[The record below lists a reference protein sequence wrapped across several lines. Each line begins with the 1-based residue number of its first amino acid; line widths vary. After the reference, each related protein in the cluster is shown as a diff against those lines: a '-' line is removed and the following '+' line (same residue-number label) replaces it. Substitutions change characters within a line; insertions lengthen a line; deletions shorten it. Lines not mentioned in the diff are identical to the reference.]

1 MEDIRKIRGDRVIWG
16 VIVLLSVFSLLS
28 VYSASS
34 SLAFSAKGGNT
45 EFYLLKHGMILIMG
59 LGLMYLTHRIPY
71 RYFSK
76 ASLLGMYIA
85 VPLLAF
91 TLLSGTSVNEAKRWI
106 MIPWVNLTFQ
116 SSDLAKLVLFAYI
129 ARLLHTKREVLT
141 DLRKGFIPLLI
152 PVGIVCILIFPANFS
167 TAALIFLV
175 CFVMMFI
182 GKVPIKFLGGLAGV
196 GILFMVLLI
205 VIGKQAP
212 DLIPRAATWA
222 NRIENFGDDD
232 KENDYQAEQSKIAIA
247 TGGFFGKLPGKST
260 QRNFLPSAYS
270 DFIFAIIIEE
280 YGLLGGAFL
289 ILLYLTLLFRGIRIA
304 LQADHP
310 FGAFLA
316 TGITFSLVIQAL
328 VNMLVAVGLI
338 PVTGQTLPLVS
349 MGGTSVWFTA
359 ISVGMLLSISR
370 NKETEDSYNQALE
383 GSTDPEISNTEGQQI

>member
-16 VIVLLSVFSLLS
+16 IVILLSVFSLLA

-34 SLAFSAKGGNT
+34 SLAFGSKGGNT
-45 EFYLLKHGMILIMG
+45 EFYLIKHGMILILG
-59 LGLMYLTHRIPY
+59 LGLMYLTHKIPY

-91 TLLSGTSVNEAKRWI
+91 TLLSGSSVNEAKRWVL
-106 MIPWVNLTFQ
+106 IPWINLTFQ
-116 SSDLAKLVLFAYI
+116 SSDLAKLILFAFM
-129 ARLLHTKREVLT
+129 ARLLYTKRALLN
-141 DLRKGFIPLLI
+141 DFRKGFLVLLI
-152 PVGIVCILIFPANFS
+152 PVGLVCMLIVPANFS
-167 TAALIFLV
+167 TAILIFMV
-175 CFVMMFI
+175 CFVMMFV
-182 GKVPIKFLGGLAGV
+182 GRVPLKFLGGLAV
-196 GILFMVLLI
+196 LGIIMILLLLLI
-205 VIGKQAP
+205 GKHAP
-212 DLIPRAATWA
+212 NLIPRAATWVS
-222 NRIENFGDDD
+222 RIENFSDND

-289 ILLYLTLLFRGIRIA
+289 ILLYMTLLFRGIRIA

-310 FGAFLA
+310 FGVYLA
-316 TGITFSLVIQAL
+316 TGITFGLVFQAML
-328 VNMLVAVGLI
+328 NMAVAVGLG
-338 PVTGQTLPLVS
+338 PVTGQTLPMVS
-349 MGGTSVWFTA
+349 MGGTSVWFTS

-370 NKETEDSYNQALE
+370 NTETEESYNQVVE
-383 GSTDPEISNTEGQQI
+383 GTATEVINEEQTQEA